1 MSRKLVV
8 LAIFVCLGI
17 LGPIA
22 VVAASTPT
30 DPVAPTDPAAATV
43 AAPSLDLALILN
55 PAAEGGAI
63 CPGAAP
69 APRPAD
75 DCTPYGYL
83 CDPRY
88 VMVVCCPGTHCFS
101 PYPGVPQYCL

>member
-17 LGPIA
+17 LAPIA
-22 VVAASTPT
+22 VVAASTPA
-30 DPVAPTDPAAATV
+30 DPVAPPAGAV
-43 AAPSLDLALILN
+43 AAPSLDLALLLN
-55 PAAEGGAI
+55 PAADGGAI